1 MGYCVKLDVQ
11 KHNCKAC
18 VGVLVHL
25 DITLL
30 EAGCGI
36 VHTSALGWRVL
47 RGWFA
52 YQCVPHWRYSACL
65 FEAPSEGSI
74 PCGMVQAMCI
84 SKGKI

>member
-1 MGYCVKLDVQ
+1 MNPFFVVAVLCTIREWSMGYCVKLDVQ

-36 VHTSALGWRVL
+36 VHTSALGWRV
-47 RGWFA
+47 
-52 YQCVPHWRYSACL
+52 
-65 FEAPSEGSI
+65 
-74 PCGMVQAMCI
+74 
-84 SKGKI
+84 